1 MMQVKM
7 GEDPAR
13 SSLTKLVELYSAE
26 AILNNETHRKV
37 MRSSSA
43 SGKENTGSN
52 KNKIA
57 DEKGSLTFSKKYSK
71 ALLVVNKMQSAD
83 LPHTPIPVK
92 DQSEK

>member
-1 MMQVKM
+1 M

-13 SSLTKLVELYSAE
+13 SSLTKLVELYSAG
-26 AILNNETHRKV
+26 AIVNNETHLKV
-37 MRSSSA
+37 MSSSSA
-43 SGKENTGSN
+43 SGKENTGLY

-57 DEKGSLTFSKKYSK
+57 DEKGSKTFSKKYSK